1 MSVKVLVT
9 TRLSIM
15 IQPELTRLIGMRSMD
30 TDDLGYSKPK
40 HAVLP
45 RLEEISIEEVEKY
58 IAELESTVSRA

>member
-1 MSVKVLVT
+1 
-9 TRLSIM
+9 
-15 IQPELTRLIGMRSMD
+15 MD